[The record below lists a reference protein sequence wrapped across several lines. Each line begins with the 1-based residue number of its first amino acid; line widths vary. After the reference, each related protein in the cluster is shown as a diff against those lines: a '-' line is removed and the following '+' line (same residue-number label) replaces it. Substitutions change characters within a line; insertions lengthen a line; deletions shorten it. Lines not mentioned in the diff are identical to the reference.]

1 MKSRNELIAIAIM
14 LIMCLLFAACAQ
26 KAEDKLTD
34 KATDPSLLTSTSEKA
49 DSGKETSAKD
59 EEFSSTESS
68 DKVMT
73 ITDDEALKELEYFYG
88 SLYTVERK
96 SEGKYIVNDKNGKE
110 YAQVTVD
117 LSSGKVTET
126 ITQTG
131 EKNTWNMLV

>member
-110 YAQVTVD
+110 YAQVTVH

>member
-49 DSGKETSAKD
+49 DSGKEASAKD
-59 EEFSSTESS
+59 EELSSTESS